1 MLRGGEREYVCKG
14 EVNKCE
20 REEAACTGRSCKGN
34 EGRKAAGERGG
45 EHKEIREMQLQ
56 IQHYQAGLIA
66 P

>member
-1 MLRGGEREYVCKG
+1 MYVKERLTSA
-14 EVNKCE
+14 NE
-20 REEAACTGRSCKGN
+20 RRRRSCKGN

-45 EHKEIREMQLQ
+45 EHKQICEMQLQ